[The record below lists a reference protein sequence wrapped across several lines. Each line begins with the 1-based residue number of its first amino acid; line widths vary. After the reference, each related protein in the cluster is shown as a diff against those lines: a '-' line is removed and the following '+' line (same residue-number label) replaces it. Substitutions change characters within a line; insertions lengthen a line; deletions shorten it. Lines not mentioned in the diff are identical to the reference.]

1 MVTASTTGV
10 SQFETGHQ
18 DTVHDAQFDYYGKL
32 VATCSSDRL
41 VKVFSVNGKS
51 VTHSADLVGHQG
63 PVWQISW
70 SHPKNGAYLASC
82 GFDGTIL
89 IWHNATN
96 DSIHWQ
102 QVHQITS
109 EGSSSVNSVAWAPY
123 EMQGGNKLVAGAC
136 ADGSI
141 LIAEQDQQQWVT
153 SVIPHAHAIGA
164 TGVSWAP
171 VLGQAVVKR
180 CATCGCDGM
189 IKVWVYDHTSQSWVQ
204 EGGSLAGH
212 QDWVRS
218 VAWAPAAGLNSS
230 ATMVSAG
237 EDGKVIVWKHN
248 GHGWKETVVHHFD
261 RPVWKASWSHNG
273 SMIAVT
279 DAEQQVSLWKDVGGG
294 QYMQIHL

>member
-1 MVTASTTGV
+1 M
-10 SQFETGHQ
+10 
-18 DTVHDAQFDYYGKL
+18 
-32 VATCSSDRL
+32 
-41 VKVFSVNGKS
+41 
-51 VTHSADLVGHQG
+51 THSADLVGHQG

-204 EGGSLAGH
+204 EWGSLAGH

-248 GHGWKETVVHHFD
+248 GHGWKEPVVHHFD